1 MKEKYLKKRQ
11 ELMNKA
17 KGLIEEGK
25 IAEAKQ
31 VRQEIE
37 ELDADFENKT
47 KELANLAALG
57 NNPPVVTDI
66 ENKSVTITGE
76 KPVEEVRVDKKP
88 KNETEIYK
96 NAFAKHLMG
105 IPQAKEEAEV
115 FERINAEFRNTVQTA
130 ATHTVLVPE
139 TVKEQIWEQLGE
151 SHPILNDLAMTFVK
165 GDLTIIKEDTDGDDG
180 DWYDED
186 DEVGEDDTGFG
197 ELNLTGCELA
207 KDITV
212 SWKMKKMSIDAFL
225 AYVIRKIAKKMGNA
239 LAKAV
244 INGLGKP
251 GEGDTFKA
259 QPYGITTALQAE
271 SSTPQVITYTT
282 AAPVDYDKMIDVMAK
297 LKSGYLSGAS
307 FYAKNTVIWGVLA
320 KIKNEN
326 GEPMFVPDVSAGGV
340 GRLFGVP
347 VKEEDGVADDQI
359 LLGNVQEGYAL
370 NVNENMT
377 MYQEDHVKQRTTDYM
392 GYAIVDGSVITTK
405 AFVLLK
411 KAG

>member
-1 MKEKYLKKRQ
+1 MKEAYLKKRQ
-11 ELMNKA
+11 ELLNKA

-31 VRQEIE
+31 VREEIE
-37 ELDADFENKT
+37 NLDADFENRT
-47 KELANLAALG
+47 KELANLAALQDK
-57 NNPPVVTDI
+57 PPAITDI
-66 ENKSVTITGE
+66 ASKSVPVAGA
-76 KPVEEVRVDKKP
+76 KPFAAGNAGDEV
-88 KNETEIYK
+88 KNETEIYRA
-96 NAFAKHLMG
+96 AFAKHLMA
-105 IPQAKEEAEV
+105 IPQNKQEAEV
-115 FERINAEFRNTVQTA
+115 FDRINTEFRNTVQTA

-139 TVKEQIWEQLGE
+139 TVKNQIWEQIGE
-151 SHPILNDLAMTFVK
+151 SHPILNDLEMTFVQ
-165 GDLTIIKEDTDGDDG
+165 GDLTILKETATGDDG

-212 SWKMKKMSIDAFL
+212 SWKLKKMSIDAFL

-251 GEGDTFKA
+251 SEEDTFKA
-259 QPYGITTALQAE
+259 QPYGIATALQAE
-271 SSTPQVITYTT
+271 AATPQVVTYTT
-282 AAPVDYDKMIDVMAK
+282 AAPVDYDKMTDVMAK
-297 LKSGYLSGAS
+297 LKSGYLSGAA

-320 KIKNEN
+320 KIKNDN
-326 GEPMFVPDVSAGGV
+326 GVPMFVPDVSAGGV

-347 VKEEDGVADDQI
+347 VKEEDGVAADQI
-359 LLGNVQEGYAL
+359 LLANVKEGYAL

-377 MYQEDHVKQRTTDYM
+377 MYQEEHVKQRKTDYM
-392 GYAIVDGSVITTK
+392 GYAIVDGNVITTQ